1 MSGCPFRNAIENAK
15 AAHQSKNNNNNIE
28 PPSLPN
34 GSANGSPDIIKTTTA
49 STQTGQGK
57 LGHAMSDNFL
67 GQIHHRKGTA
77 SSASLGNEMTGS
89 SSSRKTS
96 NMSTC
101 SMGSDETDGEKKLD
115 LVGLIESVG
124 TLLLPSTGF
133 INRSFQNVIRS
144 KEEEIMESVRNLPNF
159 DELTFVT
166 SYLDPDFRHSA
177 INETLL
183 LGMADVAA
191 TTLDINQ
198 DTFLRMLGN
207 EYVQLCL
214 SEYGRALGMMGSNMV
229 EFFSNLDGLHDHI
242 RTSPK
247 FDSQVPPSFRCSHA
261 LKGCVDLHFYSDLR
275 NLLGFYAGIV
285 QSVARLMFSVD
296 AEVSLQVSEKAS
308 KTHHVFN
315 IKPREYSNKNE
326 CTFSTFR
333 ASTSDNPSDLKIGV
347 DTFCSTFPFHVIFD
361 RDLKITQLGTALLK
375 MIAPGFATKGQQ
387 FDTYFVIQ
395 SPKLEEMTFSKLL
408 SRVNFSFVLETKSQ
422 QRGGHQ
428 LAQETLLKGQMIYLQ
443 ESDAILFLGSP
454 SIEKLDEMIAKGLY
468 ISDVPIHDATR
479 DVILVGEQ
487 TKAQASLKKRM
498 EELKN
503 GIIEGTKAVEHEK
516 AKNIELLEM
525 IFPANIAERLWR
537 GETIDPMKID
547 DVTML
552 FSDIVGFTAICSSC
566 TPMEVISML
575 NSLYTQF
582 DYFCGVVDVYKVET
596 IGDAYCVAGGL
607 HKRSRRHAHQIS
619 FMALRM
625 MAIAAK
631 ERSKDGNA
639 IRMRIGLHT
648 GSVLA
653 GVVGVRMPRYCLFG
667 NNVTLANKFESGSVA
682 ERINISPTTYT
693 CISEIE
699 GYSYTPRTREN
710 LPDGFPEDIEGT
722 CYFLDDF
729 KFPGANKEDPDVDHI
744 ALQMEEFRRKDVV
757 FT

>member
-15 AAHQSKNNNNNIE
+15 VAQQSKNNNNNIE
-28 PPSLPN
+28 PSSLPN
-34 GSANGSPDIIKTTTA
+34 GSANGSTDTIRTTTA

-57 LGHAMSDNFL
+57 IGHAMSDNYL
-67 GQIHHRKGTA
+67 VPGKGTT
-77 SSASLGNEMTGS
+77 SSASLGSEMT

-115 LVGLIESVG
+115 LLGLIESVG

-133 INRSFQNVIRS
+133 INRSFQNVIRT
-144 KEEEIMESVRNLPNF
+144 KEETIMEIVRKLLNF
-159 DELTFVT
+159 DEMTFVT
-166 SYLDPDFRHSA
+166 SYLDPDVRHAA

-183 LGMADVAA
+183 LSMSDAAAAVLDVK
-191 TTLDINQ
+191 Q
-198 DTFLRMLGN
+198 DTVLRMLGD

-214 SEYGRALGMMGSNMV
+214 SEYGRSLGMMGSNMV

-247 FDSQVPPSFRCSHA
+247 FGSQVPPSFRCSHTS
-261 LKGCVDLHFYSDLR
+261 KGTVELHFYSER
-275 NLLGFYAGIV
+275 PNLLEFYAGIV
-285 QSVARLMFSVD
+285 QSVARLMFSVNAD
-296 AEVSLQVSEKAS
+296 VTLQVSEKAS
-308 KTHHVFN
+308 KTHHVFH
-315 IKPREYSNKNE
+315 IKPRDYSNKKE
-326 CTFSTFR
+326 CTFSNFR

-347 DTFCSTFPFHVIFD
+347 DTFCSSFPFHVIFD
-361 RDLKITQLGTALLK
+361 RDLKITQLGSALLK
-375 MIAPGFATKGQQ
+375 MIAPGFATKGQR
-387 FDTYFVIQ
+387 FDTYFVVK
-395 SPKLEEMTFSKLL
+395 SPKLEELTFSKLL
-408 SRVNFSFVLETKSQ
+408 SRVNFSFALETKSQ

-428 LAQETLLKGQMIYLQ
+428 LSQDTVLKGQMIYLQ

-503 GIIEGTKAVEHEK
+503 GIIEGTQAVEHEK

-525 IFPANIAERLWR
+525 IFPSNIAERLWR

-566 TPMEVISML
+566 TPLEVINML

-582 DYFCGVVDVYKVET
+582 DHFCGVVDVYKVET

-607 HKRSRRHAHQIS
+607 HKRSRRHAEQIS

-625 MAIAAK
+625 MEIAGK

-667 NNVTLANKFESGSVA
+667 NNVTLANKFESGSEA
-682 ERINISPTTYT
+682 EHINISPTTYT
-693 CISEIE
+693 CISETA
-699 GYSYTPRTREN
+699 GFSYTPRTRKE
-710 LPDGFPEDIEGT
+710 LPDGFPEDIDGV

-729 KFPGANKEDPDVDHI
+729 KFPGANKDDTSVDHI
-744 ALQMEEFRRKDVV
+744 ALQMEEFRRGDVV